1 MPSMDSTTEVKIE
14 AHAPRSDN
22 GEPGETR
29 IWHITQ
35 TLRGDLDY
43 VSHGQQ
49 IVIFEDGEA
58 VLALPLHVRSS
69 DGWVISVSVDGRKL
83 PTKAR

>member
-14 AHAPRSDN
+14 AHAPRPDN

-35 TLRGDLDY
+35 SLHGDLDY
-43 VSHGQQ
+43 MVHGQQ
-49 IVIFEDGEA
+49 VVIFADGEA

-69 DGWVISVSVDGRKL
+69 EGWMISIHVDGRKL